1 MQGRIPYP
9 PTLNAA
15 VYDILRN
22 LIEIVFLLCFQNL
35 LVYGL
40 AVFALF
46 SKFAL
51 LRSQI
56 LKRRGLALFVRNSAM
71 QINRFTK
78 IVIFVTSLG
87 FTFFSCIALFD
98 LLVLLFFFLFCFIC

>member
-46 SKFAL
+46 SKFAPL
-51 LRSQI
+51 TLANFEKGYFVWI
-56 LKRRGLALFVRNSAM
+56 L
-71 QINRFTK
+71 
-78 IVIFVTSLG
+78 
-87 FTFFSCIALFD
+87 
-98 LLVLLFFFLFCFIC
+98 